1 MQFHCGKN
9 PPVYLNKYLYPL
21 NDCSLRLNNLFC
33 KLFKLKFP
41 PYRAVNTAGYNKKNN
56 APKNKIGTSYD
67 IIGNIHLLNPTI
79 FGKKHVKHYR
89 TIIYITQTI
98 TTVCAI
104 QTRHLKNIFL
114 ILHKL
119 FEKFLLSDKDK
130 TQIFT
135 TQFKKPLLKFLKRGM
150 NIVYKKLS
158 DTIKP

>member
-67 IIGNIHLLNPTI
+67 IIGNMDVLNPTI

-89 TIIYITQTI
+89 TVICIISIITMGYIKLTGL
-98 TTVCAI
+98 
-104 QTRHLKNIFL
+104 LKNIFL

-119 FEKFLLSDKDK
+119 FEFFLLSDKDK
-130 TQIFT
+130 AQIFT
-135 TQFKKPLLKFLKRGM
+135 TQF
-150 NIVYKKLS
+150 
-158 DTIKP
+158 